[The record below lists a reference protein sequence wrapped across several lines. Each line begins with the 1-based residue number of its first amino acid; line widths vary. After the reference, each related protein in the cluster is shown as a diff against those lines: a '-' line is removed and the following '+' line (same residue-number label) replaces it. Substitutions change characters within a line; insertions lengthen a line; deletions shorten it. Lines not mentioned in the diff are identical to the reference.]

1 MIHITKP
8 LSDDIQN
15 IASYSPNH
23 QAKVNKRFETKS
35 KEKKKKFLKILN
47 ISFSMLLNKPCIHNQ
62 VYYVKKLDSK

>member
-35 KEKKKKFLKILN
+35 KEKKKKEVSEN
-47 ISFSMLLNKPCIHNQ
+47 
-62 VYYVKKLDSK
+62 SKHFFFHAFKQTMHT